1 MSNPA
6 AALHPCAR
14 CAQVQKTCCQRAE
27 ILVTDGDVAR
37 ITAHT
42 GRRDFAAFRAP
53 SDPDYLVTDPGDP
66 NWVGWTIRADGTR
79 HVLHKQANGDCTFL
93 GEQGCVL
100 PEATR
105 PLVCRLYPYNYTERG
120 LIVESSHYCPTALL
134 APRGEPMADV
144 LGMNAVDAER
154 WRKQLYDEL
163 RADAARRATPHH
175 AMATPLTVG
184 ITYDLKQDYQGL
196 GFSEEELAELDKPE
210 TIEAIEG
217 ALRALG
223 HRPVRI
229 GNLTKLL
236 AALQRGER
244 WDLVFNIA
252 EGLRGIGRE
261 AQVPAVLD
269 AYGIPYTF
277 SDPLV
282 CALTLHKGMTKRVV
296 RDLGVPT
303 AAFCEVAALADV
315 ERVDLRFPLF
325 AKPIAEG
332 TSKGIDPS
340 SKLRNREELRQ
351 ACARLLAQYRQP
363 VLVEEFLPGREV
375 TVGLAGTGAEAR
387 VLAVMEVHLQKGADA
402 EIYTYRN
409 KEQYETLV
417 KYALAT
423 DDFAKQAGEVALQAW
438 RGLGCRDGGRVDLR
452 ADAEGRICFIEVNP
466 LAGLNPKTSDLP
478 IMCRL
483 AGISY
488 VDLLGAIVA
497 SARARVVAR

>member
-6 AALHPCAR
+6 STLHPCAR

-27 ILVTDGDVAR
+27 ILLTDGDVVR
-37 ITAHT
+37 IAAHS
-42 GRRDFAAFRAP
+42 GRTDFDTYRAP
-53 SDPDYLVTDPGDP
+53 SDPDYLVADPADP
-66 NWVGWTIRADGTR
+66 HWVEWTIRADGTR
-79 HVLHKQANGDCTFL
+79 HVLRKQSNGDCTFL
-93 GEQGCVL
+93 GAQGCVL

-134 APRGEPMADV
+134 APRGESMADV
-144 LGMNAVDAER
+144 LGMNARDAER
-154 WRKQLYDEL
+154 WRQQLYAEL
-163 RADAARRATPHH
+163 RRDAEHRVAAVGKG
-175 AMATPLTVG
+175 ALTVG
-184 ITYDLKQDYQGL
+184 ITYDLKQDYQGQ

-210 TIEAIEG
+210 TIDGIAG
-217 ALRALG
+217 ALAELG

-229 GNLTKLL
+229 GNLGNLL

-269 AYGIPYTF
+269 AFGVPYTF

-296 RDLGVPT
+296 RDLGVAT
-303 AAFCEVAALADV
+303 APFFEVTTLDDV
-315 ERVDLRFPLF
+315 ERVDLHYPLF

-332 TSKGIDPS
+332 TSKGIDPT
-340 SKLRNREELRQ
+340 SKLRNRDELRE

-375 TVGLAGTGAEAR
+375 TVGIAGTGAEAR

-423 DDFAKQAGEVALQAW
+423 DAFARDAGEVALRAW

-452 ADAEGRICFIEVNP
+452 ADAQGRICFIEVNP
-466 LAGLNPKTSDLP
+466 LAGLNPQTSDLP

-483 AGISY
+483 AGIAY
-488 VDLLGAIVA
+488 RDLIGAIVA
-497 SARARVVAR
+497 SARTRVASR